1 MPVSTTA
8 TPDMPINT
16 VDLQLRMRDSR
27 AESVAIFAN
36 GLIRVFHRWGSVDFP
51 SVESFNK
58 WIKTGELPRGAT
70 TKFADFRPHQ
80 PN

>member
-1 MPVSTTA
+1 MSTTA

-36 GLIRVFHRWGSVDFP
+36 GLIRVFHRWGSVDFA
-51 SVESFNK
+51 SVESFNA
-58 WIKTGELPRGAT
+58 WIQTGELPRGT
-70 TKFADFRPHQ
+70 KSKFAEFVPHQ

>member
-1 MPVSTTA
+1 MISQT
-8 TPDMPINT
+8 INPA
-16 VDLQLRMRDSR
+16 DLALRMKNCR

-58 WIKTGELPRGAT
+58 WIQTGELPRGT
-70 TKFADFRPHQ
+70 RTKFSEFHPAN